1 MGVIAGYIILTFGLS
16 FAVDYLIK
24 RKKHKEPVA
33 LLRALLVSVLT
44 TATPII
50 ISVLVLVY
58 GGTIHKFLLDNLV
71 VPIALLIFMP
81 LASYFSYR
89 RLIK

>member
-1 MGVIAGYIILTFGLS
+1 MGVVSGYILLTFGLS
-16 FAVDYLIK
+16 FTVDYFRK
-24 RKKHKEPVA
+24 RKIHREPVA
-33 LLRALLVSVLT
+33 LLRALLVSILT
-44 TATPII
+44 TFTPII

-58 GGTIHKFLLDNLV
+58 GEATHKFFLDNLTFTF
-71 VPIALLIFMP
+71 ALLIFIP